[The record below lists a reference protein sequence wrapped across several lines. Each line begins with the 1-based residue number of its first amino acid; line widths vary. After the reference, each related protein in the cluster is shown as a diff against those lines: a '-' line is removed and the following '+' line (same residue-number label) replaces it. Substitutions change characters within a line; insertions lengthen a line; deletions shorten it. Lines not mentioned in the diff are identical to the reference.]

1 MLPSLPGRIRRKP
14 APLARNLPPRWRV
27 IPVAYSA
34 CGFWDTGLNACC
46 LGGELKLLLPEDVW
60 RNEPIVF
67 DQSGGV
73 VAIAERSPCACCAL
87 DQKRWFLNHATD
99 GWISQRRRMN
109 LTHAILIIDLT
120 DYLADKLGAQA
131 KEARR
136 ETFDHTTRP

>member
-87 DQKRWFLNHATD
+87 DQKRPDTVGEFTRSVATPPVI
-99 GWISQRRRMN
+99 GK
-109 LTHAILIIDLT
+109 T
-120 DYLADKLGAQA
+120 DFQSGGRTGLPGRHL
-131 KEARR
+131 
-136 ETFDHTTRP
+136 